1 MHFSLFPR
9 IPCLSRFSPGQLI
22 PSRGFPLQRPVF
34 LRIVRASAWYDLL
47 VTAPFFTPWS
57 FALAHRQLSALNV
70 ALGGLALPP
79 FGVFHT
85 LFCCLMGSLVLVWS
99 LLRLRQACVT
109 LGRYD
114 AAARLLFALW
124 MGWALMASGAPVLW
138 LFFIPECGWALV
150 QGLPVTTAGGG
161 DGVS

>member
-1 MHFSLFPR
+1 MPFSLFPR
-9 IPCLSRFSPGQLI
+9 IPRSSYSQLI
-22 PSRGFPLQRPVF
+22 PSRRFTLQRPVF

-85 LFCCLMGSLVLVWS
+85 LFCCLMGGLVLVWS
-99 LLRLRQACVT
+99 LLRLRQASVT
-109 LGRYD
+109 LGRHD

-138 LFFIPECGWALV
+138 LFFIPECGWALAQCLLV
-150 QGLPVTTAGGG
+150 ATALG
-161 DGVS
+161 DDGAS